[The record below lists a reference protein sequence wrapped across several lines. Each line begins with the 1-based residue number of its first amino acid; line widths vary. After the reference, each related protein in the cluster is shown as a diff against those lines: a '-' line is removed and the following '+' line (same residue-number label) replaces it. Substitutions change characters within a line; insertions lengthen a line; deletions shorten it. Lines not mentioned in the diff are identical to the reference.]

1 MLLNNMKTRLF
12 TAFLAVLILLPSCAM
27 YAAKDKLPLESETA
41 ESDTVN
47 EDGVENE
54 PEIPVTDELPSENE
68 GNENEGSDVV
78 EDDDIDTDTELP
90 AEKEE
95 KEDKNE
101 DKSED
106 ESDVKVDVDRPGVGS
121 SGSTEKV
128 FVPYDVPLTIEQQK
142 IVEKVAERFY
152 ISEELIFGVM
162 KVESKYNVNAIG
174 KNANYLGI
182 MQISKSNLKIL
193 KQYCGVTDLMDF
205 EQNVIAGSYY
215 LRTYL
220 TRYND
225 DKHISLLY
233 YHGGY
238 KYANKLIAN
247 GQYEDSYT
255 RAVIREMN
263 RIVEARRKLANEMG
277 VKLYGGF
284 YEDYT

>member
-1 MLLNNMKTRLF
+1 MIRKAKGNTPSEFMLLNNTKIRLF
-12 TAFLAVLILLPSCAM
+12 TAFLAVLMLLPSCAM
-27 YAAKDKLPLESETA
+27 NMAKDKLPINTGSTE
-41 ESDTVN
+41 V
-47 EDGVENE
+47 GVYEG
-54 PEIPVTDELPSENE
+54 DAYGKLELPVIIKRPSKQEENK
-68 GNENEGSDVV
+68 NDV
-78 EDDDIDTDTELP
+78 T
-90 AEKEE
+90 
-95 KEDKNE
+95 
-101 DKSED
+101 
-106 ESDVKVDVDRPGVGS
+106 VDVSRPGVGS
-121 SGSTEKV
+121 SGATNEKV
-128 FVPYDVPLTIEQQK
+128 FVPYDVPLSIEQQK
-142 IVEKVAERFY
+142 IVEKIAERFY

-162 KVESKYNVNAIG
+162 KVESKYNVYAIG
-174 KNANYLGI
+174 KNGNYLGI
-182 MQISKSNLKIL
+182 MQIAKSNLKIL

-247 GQYEDSYT
+247 GQYEDAYT
-255 RAVIREMN
+255 RAVIKEMN

>member
-1 MLLNNMKTRLF
+1 MLLKNMKIRLF
-12 TAFLAVLILLPSCAM
+12 TAFLVVLMLLPSCAM
-27 YAAKDKLPLESETA
+27 NVAKDKLPIINESAVCEGDA
-41 ESDTVN
+41 Y
-47 EDGVENE
+47 GKL
-54 PEIPVTDELPSENE
+54 ELPVIKKKPQKQEENK
-68 GNENEGSDVV
+68 NDV
-78 EDDDIDTDTELP
+78 T
-90 AEKEE
+90 
-95 KEDKNE
+95 
-101 DKSED
+101 
-106 ESDVKVDVDRPGVGS
+106 VDVTRPDVGS
-121 SGSTEKV
+121 SGTTTEKK

-162 KVESKYNVNAIG
+162 WVESKYNVNAIG

-193 KQYCGVTDLMDF
+193 KQYCGVTNLMDF

-220 TRYND
+220 TQYND
-225 DKHISLLY
+225 NKHIALLY

-247 GQYEDSYT
+247 GQYEDSYS
-255 RAVIREMN
+255 RAVIKEMY

>member
-1 MLLNNMKTRLF
+1 MLLNNMKIRLF
-12 TAFLAVLILLPSCAM
+12 TAFLAVLMLLPSCAM
-27 YAAKDKLPLESETA
+27 NVSKDKVPLKT
-41 ESDTVN
+41 
-47 EDGVENE
+47 ENIE
-54 PEIPVTDELPSENE
+54 CGAVT
-68 GNENEGSDVV
+68 
-78 EDDDIDTDTELP
+78 EDDDVHDKLQLP
-90 AEKEE
+90 VIIGRPQRPKGN
-95 KEDKNE
+95 KN
-101 DKSED
+101 
-106 ESDVKVDVDRPGVGS
+106 DVTVDVSRPEVGS
-121 SGSTEKV
+121 SGATTEKA

-142 IVEKVAERFY
+142 IVEKIAERFY

-162 KVESKYNVNAIG
+162 WVESKYNVNAIG

-193 KQYCGVTDLMDF
+193 KKYCGVTNLMDF

-225 DKHISLLY
+225 NKHISLLY

-238 KYANKLIAN
+238 KYANRLIAN
-247 GQYEDSYT
+247 GQYEDSYS

>member
-12 TAFLAVLILLPSCAM
+12 TALLAVLMLLPSCAM
-27 YAAKDKLPLESETA
+27 NVAKDKLPLIK
-41 ESDTVN
+41 
-47 EDGVENE
+47 EDVGSGVYEGDAYGKLDVPEMIMRPNNKEENK
-54 PEIPVTDELPSENE
+54 
-68 GNENEGSDVV
+68 SDV
-78 EDDDIDTDTELP
+78 T
-90 AEKEE
+90 
-95 KEDKNE
+95 
-101 DKSED
+101 
-106 ESDVKVDVDRPGVGS
+106 VDVSRPGVGS
-121 SGSTEKV
+121 SGTAEKV
-128 FVPYDVPLTIEQQK
+128 FVPYDVPLSIEQQK
-142 IVEKVAERFY
+142 IVEKIAERFY

-174 KNANYLGI
+174 KNGNYLGI
-182 MQISKSNLKIL
+182 MQIAKSNLKIL
-193 KQYCGVTDLMDF
+193 KQYCGVTNLMDF

-247 GQYEDSYT
+247 GQYEDAYT
-255 RAVIREMN
+255 RAVIKEMN

>member
-1 MLLNNMKTRLF
+1 M
-12 TAFLAVLILLPSCAM
+12 LLPSCALNV
-27 YAAKDKLPLESETA
+27 AKDKLPLKTESAVYEGDA
-41 ESDTVN
+41 YGSL
-47 EDGVENE
+47 
-54 PEIPVTDELPSENE
+54 ELPVIKRPQKQEENKT
-68 GNENEGSDVV
+68 DV
-78 EDDDIDTDTELP
+78 T
-90 AEKEE
+90 
-95 KEDKNE
+95 
-101 DKSED
+101 
-106 ESDVKVDVDRPGVGS
+106 VDVSRPGVGS
-121 SGSTEKV
+121 SGATSGST

-142 IVEKVAERFY
+142 IVEKIATRFY

-174 KNANYLGI
+174 KNAQYLGI

-220 TRYND
+220 TCYND
-225 DKHISLLY
+225 NKHVALLY

-247 GQYEDSYT
+247 GQYEDAYT
-255 RAVIREMN
+255 RAVIKEMN

>member
-1 MLLNNMKTRLF
+1 MKTRLF
-12 TAFLAVLILLPSCAM
+12 TALLAVLMLLPSCALNV
-27 YAAKDKLPLESETA
+27 ANKKIPDVLPEFESE
-41 ESDTVN
+41 SDAY
-47 EDGVENE
+47 GQL
-54 PEIPVTDELPSENE
+54 ELPVINA
-68 GNENEGSDVV
+68 
-78 EDDDIDTDTELP
+78 LP
-90 AEKEE
+90 PRKEE
-95 KEDKNE
+95 TTEKN
-101 DKSED
+101 
-106 ESDVKVDVDRPGVGS
+106 DVTVDVSRPNVGS
-121 SGSTEKV
+121 SGSTSKE

-142 IVEKVAERFY
+142 IVEKIAERFY

-162 KVESKYNVNAIG
+162 WVESKYNVNAIG
-174 KNANYLGI
+174 KNAQYLGI

-193 KQYCGVTDLMDF
+193 KRYCGVTDLMNF

-238 KYANKLIAN
+238 KYANKLIAR
-247 GQYEDSYT
+247 GEYEDSYT

-263 RIVEARRKLANEMG
+263 RIVEARRKLAKEMG

>member
-1 MLLNNMKTRLF
+1 M
-12 TAFLAVLILLPSCAM
+12 
-27 YAAKDKLPLESETA
+27 AKDKLPLSTEIA
-41 ESDTVN
+41 EG
-47 EDGVENE
+47 GVYEG
-54 PEIPVTDELPSENE
+54 DAYGKLELPVIIKRPSKQEENK
-68 GNENEGSDVV
+68 NDV
-78 EDDDIDTDTELP
+78 T
-90 AEKEE
+90 
-95 KEDKNE
+95 
-101 DKSED
+101 
-106 ESDVKVDVDRPGVGS
+106 VDVSRPGVGS
-121 SGSTEKV
+121 SGATNEKV
-128 FVPYDVPLTIEQQK
+128 FVPYDVPLSIEQQK
-142 IVEKVAERFY
+142 IVEKIAERFY

-162 KVESKYNVNAIG
+162 KVESKYNVYAIG
-174 KNANYLGI
+174 KNGNYLGI
-182 MQISKSNLKIL
+182 MQIAKSNLKIL

-247 GQYEDSYT
+247 GQYEDAYT
-255 RAVIREMN
+255 RAVIKEMN